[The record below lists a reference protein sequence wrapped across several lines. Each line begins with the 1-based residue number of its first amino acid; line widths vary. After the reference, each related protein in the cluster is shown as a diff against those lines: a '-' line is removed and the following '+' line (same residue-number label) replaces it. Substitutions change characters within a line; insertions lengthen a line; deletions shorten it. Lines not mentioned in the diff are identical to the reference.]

1 MRSLYLCGLGM
12 KRHLLFSSHTPIF
25 RNDLETSSQFPGHNL
40 LDCISTKFQ
49 VQSTDWMHSTA
60 LDYFWLDH
68 KHLEG
73 RDCGTYFFNLSQST
87 QNAWEIFSGQNILIL
102 VFKQV
107 FISTAWSRGDA
118 SGNMNVSSIQLL
130 SFLFPKSLVAPY
142 GFRDL
147 SSQAGDQ
154 TSNESTRQWKQGV
167 LPTGPPGNFRFN
179 YRGVPQH
186 VYSLTLNI
194 SIQKSHYWPQISLNV
209 HGCLAAFYF
218 GDLITTQEMIS
229 YFIVSNR
236 IIQKNQDKT
245 ISLENVFPS
254 ILCLHIIFGGHPSF
268 LGSQCWLHSKLWNR
282 NITH

>member
-1 MRSLYLCGLGM
+1 MEQRRCLWKYE
-12 KRHLLFSSHTPIF
+12 RVI
-25 RNDLETSSQFPGHNL
+25 
-40 LDCISTKFQ
+40 
-49 VQSTDWMHSTA
+49 HSTIV
-60 LDYFWLDH
+60 
-68 KHLEG
+68 
-73 RDCGTYFFNLSQST
+73 FFVSKKFGCTLRLS
-87 QNAWEIFSGQNILIL
+87 
-102 VFKQV
+102 
-107 FISTAWSRGDA
+107 
-118 SGNMNVSSIQLL
+118 
-130 SFLFPKSLVAPY
+130 
-142 GFRDL
+142 DL